1 MNNTVILSEEKGKD
15 DQKTAFKEEVFNGL
29 SKSPKS
35 LPSKF
40 FYDDQGSQIFSD
52 ITNLDEYYPTKCEYN
67 IFANHKESI
76 ISKIPAYGKI
86 NIIELGAGDG
96 QKTKVLLEEILKSKR
111 DVEYIPID
119 ISSFAIKS
127 LLDDLKQNFPEL
139 KTFGVVGEYSP
150 GLKWVREHK
159 KGRNLVLFL
168 GSNLGNFPQDQATL
182 FLKEIRNALNLDD
195 FLFIGLDL
203 KKDISVLL
211 KAYNDSKGLTSQFNL
226 NLLERMNREL
236 SSNFNLES
244 FKHFGTYDPIKGTME
259 SYLISTKN
267 QKVLFKED
275 DRTFFFRAHEPIH
288 TEYSW
293 KYTPQESV
301 ELSEKCQFGVVD
313 HFTDSK
319 RYFLN
324 ALWKAL

>member
-1 MNNTVILSEEKGKD
+1 MNTIVLSEEKGKD
-15 DQKTAFKEEVFNGL
+15 EEKAVFKKEVFEGL
-29 SKSPKS
+29 SKKPKS

-52 ITNLDEYYPTKCEYN
+52 ITNLEEYYPTKCEYN
-67 IFANHKESI
+67 IFKNHKESI
-76 ISKIPAYGKI
+76 ISKIPAYEKV

-96 QKTKVLLEEILKSKR
+96 RKTKILLEEILKSER

-119 ISSFAIKS
+119 ISVYAVNG
-127 LLDDLKQNFPEL
+127 LLEDLKETFPQL

-150 GLKWVREHK
+150 GLKWVRENK

-168 GSNLGNFPQDQATL
+168 GSNLGNFPQDEAAL
-182 FLKEIRNALNLDD
+182 FLKEIRKTLNLDD

-211 KAYNDSKGLTSQFNL
+211 RAYNDSKGLTSQFNL

-236 SSNFNLES
+236 GSDFNLDN
-244 FKHFGTYDPIKGTME
+244 FKHFGTYDPVKGTME
-259 SYLISTKN
+259 SYLISLQN
-267 QKVLFKED
+267 QNVSFKD
-275 DRTFFFRAHEPIH
+275 DNRSFFFRAHEPIH

-301 ELSEKCQFGVVD
+301 ELSEKCKFGVVD

-319 RYFLN
+319 KYFLN